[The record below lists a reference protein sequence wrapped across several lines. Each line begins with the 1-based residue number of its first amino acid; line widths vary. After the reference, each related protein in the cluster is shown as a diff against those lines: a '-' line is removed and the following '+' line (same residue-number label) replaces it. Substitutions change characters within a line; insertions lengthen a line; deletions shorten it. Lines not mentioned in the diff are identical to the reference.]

1 VARDHDLL
9 VRTLKHLGQCY
20 QAVFYIDGNDEHQ
33 NHLGDLGQSYKDLAK
48 YVDRIKNVVFMQS
61 NVVIINGVAIL
72 ATNGWW
78 TYNFNPWIDED
89 QTRLWCQQK
98 YALNEVDGKNIKD
111 MAYHDA
117 AYMVNSVK
125 KLQTHQDVKAMV
137 MVTHTVPA
145 PWLIE
150 HDTELTDNYCFNCMG
165 NQHMQAVLDSDTEK
179 KIQIDF
185 SESALLED
193 SEMTESLNRVFDLL
207 FKTPKKAERVLSLDD
222 ILDKINENG
231 IDSLTQ
237 IEKQKLDEYSK
248 K

>member
-1 VARDHDLL
+1 MEYVLFAFGDYTKEDPIINLIIDF
-9 VRTLKHLGQCY
+9 VSQISDKDVKY
-20 QAVFYIDGNDEHQ
+20 QYGDSGIIVSFATKQSSSDIMSFFEDNLTKLTAMFFVFPINDSSIISMDQEIY
-33 NHLGDLGQSYKDLAK
+33 NHLFDD
-48 YVDRIKNVVFMQS
+48 
-61 NVVIINGVAIL
+61 
-72 ATNGWW
+72 
-78 TYNFNPWIDED
+78 
-89 QTRLWCQQK
+89 
-98 YALNEVDGKNIKD
+98 
-111 MAYHDA
+111 
-117 AYMVNSVK
+117 VNSGN
-125 KLQTHQDVKAMV
+125 
-137 MVTHTVPA
+137 
-145 PWLIE
+145 
-150 HDTELTDNYCFNCMG
+150 TE
-165 NQHMQAVLDSDTEK
+165 TEK

>member
-1 VARDHDLL
+1 MD
-9 VRTLKHLGQCY
+9 QEIY
-20 QAVFYIDGNDEHQ
+20 
-33 NHLGDLGQSYKDLAK
+33 NHLFDD
-48 YVDRIKNVVFMQS
+48 
-61 NVVIINGVAIL
+61 
-72 ATNGWW
+72 
-78 TYNFNPWIDED
+78 
-89 QTRLWCQQK
+89 
-98 YALNEVDGKNIKD
+98 
-111 MAYHDA
+111 
-117 AYMVNSVK
+117 VNSGN
-125 KLQTHQDVKAMV
+125 
-137 MVTHTVPA
+137 
-145 PWLIE
+145 
-150 HDTELTDNYCFNCMG
+150 TE
-165 NQHMQAVLDSDTEK
+165 TEK